1 MSTTPAR
8 DGGDPGPPASA
19 AAALGE
25 VWEALD
31 ALPRARAAA
40 PLAATTLEMVATAV
54 EPAPPGGG
62 AGPRWRRWWLG
73 PVATVCA
80 ALVCGLV
87 AGRITAPDPDEFM
100 LRDLPL
106 VRHLDLLRELHS
118 VAFLEELDRIR
129 PQPPR
134 RLLVASG
141 RIDLQAEQA
150 RLASEITALRMA
162 GPWGDA
168 GRAAVAERRRE
179 VAGLPPDERER
190 LRAKAAELAERPH
203 EDRRRLENVA
213 AAIVDPRADG
223 VREAARLWRLWVAA
237 SNPLDREQIID
248 LDAARR
254 LEWMRR
260 ESRPDAFAAPRPR
273 GPNGEFRRPQGP
285 RFPDG
290 PRGDAPAPDQPPPDR
305 QGPRDPDME
314 GQPPD
319 GPGAFRR
326 PRRADR
332 QPLPDGPGQ
341 RRRPGPLS
349 PDPPDPAGPPPVDAG
364 ETRAAPD

>member
-1 MSTTPAR
+1 MSRTAAD
-8 DGGDPGPPASA
+8 DGGEAGQPASA

-40 PLAATTLEMVATAV
+40 PLAATTLELVATAV

-62 AGPRWRRWWLG
+62 AGSRSWRWLG

-80 ALVCGLV
+80 ALVCGFV
-87 AGRITAPDPDEFM
+87 AGRIAAPDPDEYL
-100 LRDLPL
+100 LRNLPL
-106 VRHLDLLRELHS
+106 VRHLELLRELHS
-118 VAFLEELDRIR
+118 VAFLEELERIR

-141 RIDLQAEQA
+141 RTDLQAEQA
-150 RLASEITALRMA
+150 RLASEIAALRTA

-168 GRAAVAERRRE
+168 GRAAVEERRRE
-179 VAGLPPDERER
+179 VAGLPPADRER
-190 LRAKAAELAERPH
+190 LRATAAELGERPR

-213 AAIVDPRADG
+213 AAIVDSRADG

-237 SNPLDREQIID
+237 SNPLDREKIID

-254 LEWMRR
+254 LEWMRH
-260 ESRPDAFAAPRPR
+260 ESRSDAFAPPRPR

-290 PRGDAPAPDQPPPDR
+290 PRK
-305 QGPRDPDME
+305 
-314 GQPPD
+314 D
-319 GPGAFRR
+319 GPG
-326 PRRADR
+326 
-332 QPLPDGPGQ
+332 PDQ

-349 PDPPDPAGPPPVDAG
+349 PGPPDPAGPPPVDAG